1 MRSYNEALKILKN
14 SNIKIHNEV
23 IKSVDSLN
31 RVCSSNIYSKS
42 DYPSENNTSLDGFAL
57 NFENT
62 KKTSHN
68 NLKKFKIVATI
79 SAGSKPYKKILKKNE
94 AIEIMT
100 GGIMPKSTN
109 TIIPFEECTITED
122 KKDKFIIIKKTYK
135 KFNNVRFKGSDYK
148 IKDIVVKKNTI
159 INSSHIMA
167 LKALGI
173 KNITVKKKLNVVF
186 FSSGNEITE
195 KNKISIW
202 ETRNS
207 NHQYLKSLSNN
218 FLFNFKNLGI
228 LRDKDENK
236 FYKKLLKILNSK
248 TDIIITSGA
257 VSKGKFDFIPKVIN
271 KLKLSNSFK
280 NILIR
285 PGKPIL
291 FAKFKGK
298 SKVIFGLPGNPI
310 STAACFR
317 FFVFPYILNILGLS
331 LERSIKS
338 KLKNRFIKKKEF
350 TRFVKSKLS
359 TTKDGKLEVEILK
372 GQESFRIKSFVKSNI
387 WVLLPA
393 GKSKFKKGD
402 IVDCFFPNHSNQTLI

>member
-1 MRSYNEALKILKN
+1 MKSYNQALKILKK
-14 SNIKIHNEV
+14 SRIQIYSEI
-23 IKSVDSLN
+23 IKSVNSLN
-31 RVCSSNIYSKS
+31 RICSSNIYSKNNH
-42 DYPSENNTSLDGFAL
+42 PSENNSSLDGFAI
-57 NFENT
+57 NSNST
-62 KKTSHN
+62 KGISYKNS
-68 NLKKFKIVATI
+68 KKFKIVGSV
-79 SAGSKPYKKILKKNE
+79 SAGSKPYRKIIKKNE

-100 GGIMPKSTN
+100 GGVMPKGCNS
-109 TIIPFEECTITED
+109 IIPIEECAFIKN
-122 KKDKFIIIKKTYK
+122 KKNKYIIIKKAFK
-135 KFNNVRFKGSDYK
+135 KFENVRLKGSDFK
-148 IKDIVVKKNTI
+148 IRDLVIKKNTL
-159 INSSHIMA
+159 INSNHIKG

-173 KNITVKKKLNVVF
+173 ENIKVKKKVNIVF
-186 FSSGNEITE
+186 FSSGNEISE
-195 KNKISIW
+195 HNQIAKWKI
-202 ETRNS
+202 RNS
-207 NHQYLKSLSNN
+207 NHHYLKSLNYN

-248 TDIIITSGA
+248 TNIIITSGA
-257 VSKGKFDFIPKVIN
+257 VSAGKFDFIPKVIN

-317 FFVFPYILNILGLS
+317 FFVFPYIFNILGLGI
-331 LERSIKS
+331 ERSIKS

-402 IVDCFFPNHSNQTLI
+402 IVDCFFPNQSNQTLI

>member
-62 KKTSHN
+62 KKASYN

-100 GGIMPKSTN
+100 GGIMPKGTN
-109 TIIPFEECTITED
+109 TIIPFEECTISGD
-122 KKDKFIIIKKTYK
+122 KKNKFIIIKKAYK
-135 KFNNVRFKGSDYK
+135 KFNNVRFKGSDFK
-148 IKDIVVKKNTI
+148 KKDIVVKKNTI
-159 INSSHIMA
+159 INPNHIMA
-167 LKALGI
+167 FKALGI
-173 KNITVKKKLNVVF
+173 EKIKVKKKLNVIF
-186 FSSGNEITE
+186 FSSGNEISE
-195 KNKISIW
+195 KNQISIW
-202 ETRNS
+202 KIRNS
-207 NHQYLKSLSNN
+207 NHHYLKSLNNN

-228 LRDKDENK
+228 LKDNDENK
-236 FYKKLLKILNSK
+236 FYNHLIKILKSK

-257 VSKGKFDFIPKVIN
+257 VSAGKFDFIPRVIN
-271 KLKLSNSFK
+271 KFKLSHKFK
-280 NILIR
+280 NIYIR
-285 PGKPIL
+285 PGKPIM

-310 STAACFR
+310 SVAACFR
-317 FFVFPYILNILGLS
+317 FFVCPYIINILS
-331 LERSIKS
+331 LNSEKPILV
-338 KLKNRFIKKKEF
+338 KLKNNFIKNKDF

-359 TTKDGKLEVEILK
+359 TTKDGKLEVQILK
-372 GQESFRIKSFVKSNI
+372 GQESFRIKPFVESNI
-387 WVLLPA
+387 WTLLPA
-393 GKSKFKKGD
+393 GKSKFKKGE
-402 IVDCFFPNHSNQTLI
+402 IVQCFFPNHLNDSLI

>member
-1 MRSYNEALKILKN
+1 MKSYNQALKILKK
-14 SNIKIHNEV
+14 SHLKISSEV
-23 IKSVDSLN
+23 VKSVDSIN
-31 RVCSSNIYSKS
+31 RICSSNIYSKNNH
-42 DYPSENNTSLDGFAL
+42 PSENNSALDGFAI
-57 NFENT
+57 NSNST
-62 KKTSHN
+62 KGVSYKN
-68 NLKKFKIVATI
+68 IKKFKIVGSV
-79 SAGSKPYKKILKKNE
+79 SAGSKPYRKILKKNE
-94 AIEIMT
+94 VIEIMT
-100 GGIMPKSTN
+100 GGIMPKGCNS
-109 TIIPFEECTITED
+109 IIPIEECTF
-122 KKDKFIIIKKTYK
+122 KKKTKNRYIIIKKDFK
-135 KFNNVRFKGSDYK
+135 KFENVRLKGSDFK
-148 IKDIVVKKNTI
+148 IRDIVIKKNTL
-159 INSSHIMA
+159 INSSHIKA

-173 KNITVKKKLNVVF
+173 ENVRVKKKINIVF
-186 FSSGNEITE
+186 FSSGNEISEHNQIATW
-195 KNKISIW
+195 KI
-202 ETRNS
+202 RNS
-207 NHQYLKSLSNN
+207 NHHYLKSLNYN

-248 TDIIITSGA
+248 TNIIITSGA
-257 VSKGKFDFIPKVIN
+257 VSAGKFDFIPKVIN
-271 KLKLSNSFK
+271 KLKLSYKFK

-317 FFVFPYILNILGLS
+317 FFVFPYILNILGLN

-338 KLKNRFIKKKEF
+338 KLKNSFIKKKEF

-372 GQESFRIKSFVKSNI
+372 GQESFRIKPFVKSNI

-393 GKSKFKKGD
+393 GKTKFKKGD
-402 IVDCFFPNHSNQTLI
+402 IVDCFFPNQSNQTLI

>member
-1 MRSYNEALKILKN
+1 MKIPETTKTFDLGKYPAKDALL
-14 SNIKIHNEV
+14 SG
-23 IKSVDSLN
+23 
-31 RVCSSNIYSKS
+31 R
-42 DYPSENNTSLDGFAL
+42 
-57 NFENT
+57 
-62 KKTSHN
+62 
-68 NLKKFKIVATI
+68 
-79 SAGSKPYKKILKKNE
+79 
-94 AIEIMT
+94 
-100 GGIMPKSTN
+100 
-109 TIIPFEECTITED
+109 
-122 KKDKFIIIKKTYK
+122 
-135 KFNNVRFKGSDYK
+135 
-148 IKDIVVKKNTI
+148 IKDILSPIFTFNFLASNPPNI
-159 INSSHIMA
+159 I
-167 LKALGI
+167 
-173 KNITVKKKLNVVF
+173 F
-186 FSSGNEITE
+186 FSSGNEISE
-195 KNKISIW
+195 KNRISKWKI
-202 ETRNS
+202 RNS
-207 NHQYLKSLSNN
+207 NHHYLKSLNYN

-248 TDIIITSGA
+248 TNIIITSGA
-257 VSKGKFDFIPKVIN
+257 VSAGKFDFIPKVIN

-317 FFVFPYILNILGLS
+317 FFVFPYILNILGLN

-338 KLKNRFIKKKEF
+338 KLKNSFIKKKEF

-393 GKSKFKKGD
+393 GKSKFIKGD

>member
-1 MRSYNEALKILKN
+1 MRSYNEALKILKK
-14 SNIKIHNEV
+14 SNIKIHDEV
-23 IKSVDSLN
+23 IKSINSIN

-42 DYPSENNTSLDGFAL
+42 NYPSENNTSLDGFAL
-57 NFENT
+57 NFDNT
-62 KKTSHN
+62 KNTSHK

-122 KKDKFIIIKKTYK
+122 KKNKFIIIKKAYK

-173 KNITVKKKLNVVF
+173 KNISVKKKLNVVF

-236 FYKKLLKILNSK
+236 FYKHLIKILKSK

-257 VSKGKFDFIPKVIN
+257 VSAGKFDFIPGAVN
-271 KLKLSNSFK
+271 KFKLSHKFK
-280 NILIR
+280 NIFIR
-285 PGKPIL
+285 PGKPIM

-310 STAACFR
+310 SAAACFR
-317 FFVFPYILNILGLS
+317 FFVCPYIINILGLNS
-331 LERSIKS
+331 EKPIKA
-338 KLKNRFIKKKEF
+338 KLKNNFIKNKNF
-350 TRFVKSKLS
+350 TRFAKSKLS
-359 TTKDGKLEVEILK
+359 TTKDGKIEVQVLK
-372 GQESFRIKSFVKSNI
+372 GQESFRIKPFVKSNI
-387 WVLLPA
+387 WTLLPA
-393 GKSKFKKGD
+393 GKSKFKKGE
-402 IVDCFFPNHSNQTLI
+402 IVQCFFPNHFNESLI

>member
-1 MRSYNEALKILKN
+1 MI
-14 SNIKIHNEV
+14 
-23 IKSVDSLN
+23 
-31 RVCSSNIYSKS
+31 
-42 DYPSENNTSLDGFAL
+42 
-57 NFENT
+57 
-62 KKTSHN
+62 
-68 NLKKFKIVATI
+68 
-79 SAGSKPYKKILKKNE
+79 
-94 AIEIMT
+94 
-100 GGIMPKSTN
+100 
-109 TIIPFEECTITED
+109 
-122 KKDKFIIIKKTYK
+122 
-135 KFNNVRFKGSDYK
+135 
-148 IKDIVVKKNTI
+148 KKNTL
-159 INSSHIMA
+159 INSSHIKA

-173 KNITVKKKLNVVF
+173 ENIRVKKKINIVF
-186 FSSGNEITE
+186 FSSGNEISEHNQIATW
-195 KNKISIW
+195 KI
-202 ETRNS
+202 RNS
-207 NHQYLKSLSNN
+207 NHHYLKSLNYN

-248 TDIIITSGA
+248 TNIIITSGA
-257 VSKGKFDFIPKVIN
+257 VSAGKFDFIPKVIN
-271 KLKLSNSFK
+271 KLKLSHKFK

-317 FFVFPYILNILGLS
+317 FFVFPYILNILGLN

-338 KLKNRFIKKKEF
+338 KLKNSFIKKKEF

-372 GQESFRIKSFVKSNI
+372 GQESFRIKPFVKSNI

-393 GKSKFKKGD
+393 GKTKFKKGD
-402 IVDCFFPNHSNQTLI
+402 IVDCFFPNQSNQTLI